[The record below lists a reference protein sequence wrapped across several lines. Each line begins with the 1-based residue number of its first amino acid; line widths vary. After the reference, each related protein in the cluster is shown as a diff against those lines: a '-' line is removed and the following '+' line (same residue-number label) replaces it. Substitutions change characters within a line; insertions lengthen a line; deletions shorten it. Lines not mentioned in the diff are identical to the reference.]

1 LTESKAFSKW
11 TPFGA
16 VLRIGLPLSFAG
28 HAHPVTVA
36 GHAPYFDHVDSDI
49 DGVGPCFDGRALRL
63 PYLCPAALAA
73 QIDEQVVIRGSE
85 TTE

>member
-1 LTESKAFSKW
+1 MTESKAFSKW
-11 TPFGA
+11 TPFGT

-36 GHAPYFDHVDSDI
+36 GHSLYFDHVDSDI
-49 DGVGPCFDGRALRL
+49 DGVGPCFDGLALRL
-63 PYLCPAALAA
+63 PSLCSAALAA
-73 QIDEQVVIRGSE
+73 QIDEQAVIRGSE